1 VLAGPRT
8 ARLTQALV
16 YDKQMAAS
24 ISAFQLTNEDVG
36 EFAISISPRPTAQLT
51 DIETEIDALVER
63 LKAEGP
69 TAQEIQAALA
79 SQELQ
84 FLNGL
89 QSNLGKSMTL
99 ADAAGYNGDPGHFTA
114 DYQKQLAVTPADV
127 KRVAN
132 TYLGEGR
139 IVLSV
144 VPEGKPQ
151 LASKPDESK
160 RVK

>member
-1 VLAGPRT
+1 
-8 ARLTQALV
+8 
-16 YDKQMAAS
+16 MAAS
-24 ISAFQLTNEDVG
+24 ISAFQITNEDVG
-36 EFAISISPRPTAQLT
+36 EFAISVSPRPTAKLT
-51 DIETEIDALVER
+51 DIEAEIDAIIER

-99 ADAAGYNGDPGHFTA
+99 ADAAGYNGDPGYFTTE
-114 DYQKQLAVTPADV
+114 YEKQLAVTPADV

-132 TYLGEGR
+132 TYLTKGR

-144 VPEGKPQ
+144 VPEGKPE
-151 LASKPDESK
+151 LASKADQSK